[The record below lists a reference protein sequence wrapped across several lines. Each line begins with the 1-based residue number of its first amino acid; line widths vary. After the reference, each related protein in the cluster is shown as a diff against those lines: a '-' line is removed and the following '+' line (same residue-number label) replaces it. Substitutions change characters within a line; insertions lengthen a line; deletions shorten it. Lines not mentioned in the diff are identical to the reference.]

1 MDGGDSP
8 DLLVIDTHERADVE
22 ASYLARCREWRW
34 KQGMVARRWAIVA
47 GPFERKR
54 RPNGGHGPPGVTY
67 VSIPD
72 LLDPGTVGWIASM
85 LRSAVPQYVCL
96 PVFEDGEFRT
106 FAVRDSL
113 GEDSALLSQDPIEGV
128 ALSMALR
135 RAWGDEMIAV
145 GG

>member
-1 MDGGDSP
+1 MDGADIP
-8 DLLVIDTHERADVE
+8 DLLVIDTHARADVE

-67 VSIPD
+67 VNTPD

-85 LRSAVPQYVCL
+85 LRRASPRYVCL
-96 PVFEDGEFRT
+96 PVFEDGEFRV
-106 FAVRDSL
+106 FVVR
-113 GEDSALLSQDPIEGV
+113 SALGDDGDLLSRHPIEGI
-128 ALSMALR
+128 ALSLALIHV
-135 RAWGDEMIAV
+135 WS
-145 GG
+145 